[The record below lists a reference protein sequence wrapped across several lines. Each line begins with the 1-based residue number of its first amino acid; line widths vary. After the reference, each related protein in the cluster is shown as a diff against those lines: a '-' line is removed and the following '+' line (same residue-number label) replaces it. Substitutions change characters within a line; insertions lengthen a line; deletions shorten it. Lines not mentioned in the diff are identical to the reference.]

1 LQINLKASA
10 TGGGLLSGSWQIISL
25 QGEPAILNYIAQQQ
39 VMVAPVG
46 APTTPP
52 SIRPLLP
59 DEAFQLETTPGPM
72 GTTSWMVIRTDIQSA
87 AAEAFAAL
95 QAALT
100 SSNETP
106 GATQYTLVQTATTL
120 AG

>member
-1 LQINLKASA
+1 
-10 TGGGLLSGSWQIISL
+10 
-25 QGEPAILNYIAQQQ
+25 
-39 VMVAPVG
+39 
-46 APTTPP
+46 
-52 SIRPLLP
+52 
-59 DEAFQLETTPGPM
+59 
-72 GTTSWMVIRTDIQSA
+72 MVIRTDIQSA

-100 SSNETP
+100 ASNETP